1 MIDGGQ
7 TGPLVSP
14 LGFPKVSGRFYVP
27 YGSNVSVNLAL
38 GAANRHYAIPF
49 WNSHTAT
56 AINLSF
62 NVGTGIVAAWNA
74 RCGIYT
80 DLNGVPSTLVA
91 GSDTLIAVAGGS
103 TTGAQTGS
111 INSGTGVQLGGGAW
125 YWLTFVADTSGQS
138 LLSVNWAAA
147 ALMTSTLLGGATATQ
162 AFAGTGTGG
171 VFAALAFGA
180 LPASFGAVTYNNN
193 AACPNIAVGF

>member
-14 LGFPKVSGRFYVP
+14 FGLPKVSGRFYGP
-27 YGSNVSVNLAL
+27 LTTNQPVNTAL
-38 GAANRHYAIPF
+38 GAANRHYALPF
-49 WNSHTAT
+49 FNSHTAT
-56 AINLSF
+56 AIALVF
-62 NVGTGIVAAWNA
+62 NVGTGIVGAWNA

-91 GSDTLIAVAGGS
+91 GSDTLIAVPGGS

-125 YWLTFVADTSGQS
+125 YWLTFVANTSGQS
-138 LLSVNWAAA
+138 LLSTTGPTATF
-147 ALMTSTLLGGATATQ
+147 LTQSLLGGATAMQ
-162 AFAGTGTGG
+162 AFAGNGTGG

-180 LPASFGAVTYNNN
+180 LPASFGAATYNSN
-193 AACPNIAVGF
+193 ANAPFIAVGF